1 VRLSLSYRGRVPRAR
16 FTFSITSSATCW
28 RGGDDGREPPCSML
42 RAAPKKRFGPCA
54 QWRGEDVSAG
64 VGSGMGGRGGWSVR
78 DAVPTVDGWDGPD
91 AAAGCLGVSAWTSLG
106 TFFRGGT
113 GTGAA
118 WIRGNDQT
126 VMVLPFALG
135 S

>member
-1 VRLSLSYRGRVPRAR
+1 MIVLMAASIAAQRECDCRSVIVAVFHEPASLFRSPAR
-16 FTFSITSSATCW
+16 RPVGAVAMMV
-28 RGGDDGREPPCSML
+28 REPLCSML

-64 VGSGMGGRGGWSVR
+64 VGSGMGGRGGWSVG

-118 WIRGNDQT
+118 
-126 VMVLPFALG
+126 
-135 S
+135 